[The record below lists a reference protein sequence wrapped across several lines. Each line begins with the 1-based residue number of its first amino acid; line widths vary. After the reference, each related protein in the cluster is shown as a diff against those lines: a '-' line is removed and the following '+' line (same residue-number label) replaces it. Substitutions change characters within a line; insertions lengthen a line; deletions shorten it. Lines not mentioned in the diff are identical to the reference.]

1 MNSPKLTLVGAGPGD
16 PDLITVKGL
25 KALQTADVVLYDALA
40 NEVLLEHVPPKCQK
54 IFVGK
59 RADKHTF
66 SQLEINELCVQQAL
80 QKGHVV
86 RMKGGDPFV
95 FGRGHE
101 EMMYAREKGIEA
113 TVVPGISS
121 AIAVPAMADIPRPPR
136 DGSARPP
143 THR

>member
-1 MNSPKLTLVGAGPGD
+1 MNNPKLTLVGAGPGD

-40 NEVLLEHVPPKCQK
+40 NEVLLEHTPQYCIK

-59 RADKHTF
+59 RADNHAF

-80 QKGHVV
+80 ENGHVV
-86 RMKGGDPFV
+86 RLKGGDSFV

-101 EMMYAREKGIEA
+101 EMMYAQEKGIE
-113 TVVPGISS
+113 VY
-121 AIAVPAMADIPRPPR
+121 D
-136 DGSARPP
+136 
-143 THR
+143 